1 MGKRV
6 ECARGR
12 RPERGHVHLT
22 VLYYCSIHARTC
34 CNMNEHAACSC
45 INLHNSQVHLVHD
58 AVRWQLLAWTSIY
71 SCEGFPLSAAVHT
84 RHRPPRH
91 TRFRRATRQLSPDSF
106 QANEMR
112 KRNCPAIQAT

>member
-58 AVRWQLLAWTSIY
+58 AVYHISSLLY
-71 SCEGFPLSAAVHT
+71 SLPASTCT
-84 RHRPPRH
+84 RS
-91 TRFRRATRQLSPDSF
+91 Q
-106 QANEMR
+106 Q
-112 KRNCPAIQAT
+112 